1 AVVLAL
7 RIPRTKNNI
16 SGTLPA
22 LNLMDQV
29 FAMKLGEGTRDVL
42 QLYQKAR
49 RAISDCD
56 DLILPELIVAAQQSA
71 GKSMLLT
78 QLLGGGVTFP
88 SATGTCTKCPTV
100 VYSKWS
106 AGPQKCT
113 FKKRFFFDDVSKT
126 ELNEV
131 QVHPGPASDSELK
144 GTQEVTAETWNLIP
158 NEIAKLQKEI
168 LKGPGKD
175 LKLEFSHNEI
185 IVEVEGSEFPDL
197 IIKDLPGLVAG
208 MDKRLCEAL
217 QSITER
223 SMEKT
228 NAIIL
233 ACITCET
240 HSDNQGILEL
250 ARKFDKEGRRTI
262 GVLTKPDRIEATTEK
277 PWIEL
282 LNNAH
287 KPLKYGWYVVRC
299 PDQKQYRD
307 QISNSMARENETRF
321 FDEEDVGKKM
331 KSAQPDRCGINKLLA
346 CASSIV
352 ADLVRVQVPVLRTRI
367 CQNIETYKAEY
378 DRLFESCGVAVP
390 EDRIR
395 DHLLKV
401 IGDVC
406 RPMEDVLRRSDR
418 TSSVLWQSVREK
430 LRIARKKLEKTVPTS
445 KPPPQAN
452 GQADPDPPSKTCW
465 ALDDVLEMLR
475 GGKSVLYFER
485 NGVNFAAQ
493 QIIHA
498 SLKECHLPV
507 IDCILEIQ
515 ELLDD
520 FCKRMMPKSINR
532 RLASK
537 MLQGMK
543 QLVAQNKDAC
553 WKQMQT
559 VLDLFGCY
567 GGGHYPVILRISSL
581 GSGRRRGPSP
591 RSRCLHWRLTCR
603 MGSGTSRRLSL
614 HRPCGIQ

>member
-445 KPPPQAN
+445 KPPPQATRAPAPADGGQPPEEALLATAGPSQFSSASVTVD
-452 GQADPDPPSKTCW
+452 GQAVRAPLAQADGLLEGGVQPKPSGGTGGCSGHGIAKLFFSRRRTVAAGWCEACARLGGQRST
-465 ALDDVLEMLR
+465 ALCAALR
-475 GGKSVLYFER
+475 RASGVCVSVC
-485 NGVNFAAQ
+485 V
-493 QIIHA
+493 
-498 SLKECHLPV
+498 
-507 IDCILEIQ
+507 CILCMCEWV
-515 ELLDD
+515 
-520 FCKRMMPKSINR
+520 CPSV
-532 RLASK
+532 SS
-537 MLQGMK
+537 
-543 QLVAQNKDAC
+543 
-553 WKQMQT
+553 
-559 VLDLFGCY
+559 
-567 GGGHYPVILRISSL
+567 PVCAPFLSS
-581 GSGRRRGPSP
+581 PTP
-591 RSRCLHWRLTCR
+591 AI
-603 MGSGTSRRLSL
+603 
-614 HRPCGIQ
+614 P